1 MEKQTKLNFTRERP
15 DDGINTDV
23 AVNSVGHSLPLVV
36 YTVGASVVAIAAV
49 AIFITEAL
57 Q

>member
-1 MEKQTKLNFTRERP
+1 MENQTKLNFTRERP
-15 DDGINTDV
+15 YDGIHTDV
-23 AVNSVGHSLPLVV
+23 AVNSAGRSLPLVV

>member
-1 MEKQTKLNFTRERP
+1 MENQTKLNFTRERP
-15 DDGINTDV
+15 DDGIHTDV
-23 AVNSVGHSLPLVV
+23 AVNGYGRSLPLVV
-36 YTVGASVVAIAAV
+36 YTVGASVAAIAAF

>member
-15 DDGINTDV
+15 DDGIHTDV
-23 AVNSVGHSLPLVV
+23 AVNGYGRSLPLVV
-36 YTVGASVVAIAAV
+36 YTVGASVAAIAAV